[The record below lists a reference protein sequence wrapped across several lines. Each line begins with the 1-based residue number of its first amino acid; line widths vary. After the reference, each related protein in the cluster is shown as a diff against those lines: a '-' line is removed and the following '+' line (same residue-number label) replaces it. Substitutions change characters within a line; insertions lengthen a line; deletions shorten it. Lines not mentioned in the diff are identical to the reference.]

1 MSDEIQTGPYTIE
14 VADPSFCGE
23 CGQGSKTY
31 TFDSYA
37 EVLAFREGLDA
48 LDTEYK
54 IVERW
59 GDKYWAYEDEE
70 PQIFHTKVET
80 FVRFC
85 IDTNYEIHARNEDE
99 AKEFSINR
107 AQHEIRR
114 FMDERCA
121 DELVPCMLDIDG
133 VTWMRGGYTTEVS
146 DEDIRVVYVEGPIDE
161 ME

>member
-1 MSDEIQTGPYTIE
+1 MKYNHMFDIAFSVVSHCE
-14 VADPSFCGE
+14 DPME
-23 CGQGSKTY
+23 CIT
-31 TFDSYA
+31 D
-37 EVLAFREGLDA
+37 
-48 LDTEYK
+48 
-54 IVERW
+54 
-59 GDKYWAYEDEE
+59 E
-70 PQIFHTKVET
+70 PQLIRESLLKRIAGLTDDELSEALGHCDTYDDTDKVFHTKVET
-80 FVRFC
+80 FVRFS

-121 DELVPCMLDIDG
+121 DELVPSMLDIDG